1 MINTEQVTFS
11 FGEGFSK
18 NEMQDIQRCLAFL
31 YSTRAGTQAL
41 DREFGLD
48 GEFLSREN
56 ELAKSAFTIEVIS
69 KTDIYEPR
77 AKVTEVD
84 FVTDLDSGALYPV
97 IKLEKGDEGNEF

>member
-48 GEFLSREN
+48 AEFLSREG
-56 ELAKSAFTIEVIS
+56 ELAKSSFTIEVIA
-69 KTDIYEPR
+69 KTDMYEPR
-77 AKVTEVD
+77 AKVTGVD
-84 FVTDLDSGALYPV
+84 FVTDTDSGTLYPI
-97 IKLEKGDEGNEF
+97 IKLERGDDGDEF